1 MKKESVNISIS
12 IEPILTISSPAHKY
26 VYMQG
31 SMFILYLA
39 DHRVHLIC
47 PVMRAE
53 CEVVPA
59 EILYLLSVMAGNNYP
74 VMLDPEG
81 RNAQKH
87 LWSPSLEASCTLSS
101 RAAQPQTAN
110 LFSIHTLS
118 DKRSQSEKP

>member
-1 MKKESVNISIS
+1 MYTV
-12 IEPILTISSPAHKY
+12 
-26 VYMQG
+26 QG

-39 DHRVHLIC
+39 DHRVHFIC
-47 PVMRAE
+47 PVMKAE

-59 EILYLLSVMAGNNYP
+59 EILYLLSVMAGNNSP

-87 LWSPSLEASCTLSS
+87 LWSPSPEASCTLSTS

-110 LFSIHTLS
+110 LSFYTCTE
-118 DKRSQSEKP
+118 R